1 MNNMLNMKTSDLIA
15 LAGPGDVDEP
25 LHRQGQHTVD
35 TARQGD
41 AGQGEEGGQ
50 DQGEHPFLVHQGEGG
65 QGERQ
70 GDEHLPRKPLILIN
84 LLHKFVKASFPDS
97 TFAFI

>member
-1 MNNMLNMKTSDLIA
+1 MRRPALGGCSRRRSPESYLNNMLSMEVPHLIA

-25 LHRQGQHTVD
+25 LQRQGQHTVD
-35 TARQGD
+35 TAGQGD

-50 DQGEHPFLVHQGEGG
+50 DQGEHPLLVHQGEGW

-70 GDEHLPRKPLILIN
+70 
-84 LLHKFVKASFPDS
+84 
-97 TFAFI
+97 